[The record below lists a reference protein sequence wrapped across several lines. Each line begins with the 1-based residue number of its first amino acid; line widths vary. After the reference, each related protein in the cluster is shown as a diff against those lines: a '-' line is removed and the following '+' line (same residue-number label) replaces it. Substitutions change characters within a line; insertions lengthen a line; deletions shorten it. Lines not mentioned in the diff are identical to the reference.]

1 MNKSIGTDFV
11 VLSFTVVV
19 DYVMQ
24 IKYKVVLKK
33 TTNLT

>member
-1 MNKSIGTDFV
+1 MNQSIGTDFV
-11 VLSFTVVV
+11 VLSFTVV

-24 IKYKVVLKK
+24 IKYKFILKK